1 MTEITSSTNIVFKKF
16 LSLTESKGL
25 KREALFLL
33 SGKDLVSE
41 FLKNPSLKIDAEIQA
56 PGKKAMSSAKAF
68 SFSKDL
74 YEKLDV
80 LGTKENIL
88 VLSQPEIPEWKP
100 TPSSSASA
108 GLTVLLPLGDPGNLG
123 ALLRSCEAFG
133 ASAVVLLSEAA
144 NPFLPKSVK
153 ASAGSILRLN
163 LFRGPSI
170 QKLNELKIKDL
181 IALDMK
187 GTPLSSF
194 TWPKNP
200 KLLVGEEGP
209 GVPPSILKTAHKIK
223 IETEGVESL
232 NATVATSIAL
242 YAFSL
247 S

>member
-1 MTEITSSTNIVFKKF
+1 M
-16 LSLTESKGL
+16 
-25 KREALFLL
+25 L

-41 FLKNPSLKIDAEIQA
+41 FLKHPSLNIDAEIVA
-56 PGKKAMSSAKAF
+56 PDKKILSSAKAF
-68 SFSKDL
+68 SFSKAL
-74 YEKLDV
+74 YAQLDV

-88 VLSQPEIPEWKP
+88 VLSQPEILEWKP
-100 TPSSSASA
+100 SSSSLSSA

-123 ALLRSCEAFG
+123 AMLRSCEAFG
-133 ASAVVLLSEAA
+133 ASSVVLLSEAA

-153 ASAGSILRLN
+153 ASAGSVLRLP

-170 QKLNELKIKDL
+170 QKLDQLDGKDL
-181 IALDMK
+181 IVLDMK
-187 GTPLSSF
+187 GTALSSF
-194 TWPKNP
+194 SWPKNP

-209 GVPPSILKTAHKIK
+209 GVPSSVLKNASKIRV
-223 IETEGVESL
+223 ETEGVESL